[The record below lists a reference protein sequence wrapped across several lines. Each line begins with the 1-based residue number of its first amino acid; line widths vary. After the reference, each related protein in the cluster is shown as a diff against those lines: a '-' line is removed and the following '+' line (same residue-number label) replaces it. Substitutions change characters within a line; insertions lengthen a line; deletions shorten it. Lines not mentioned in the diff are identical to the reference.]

1 MASASAAA
9 EGRHLG
15 TRYTDLADGRAAG
28 RRRSGLTFRTA
39 RAARSL
45 PEAGPRAGH
54 CPAATCSSRS
64 TTCAAGKLHAQGRRT
79 QRLAMLQNFAHV
91 DGHGP
96 KP

>member
-9 EGRHLG
+9 GGRHIE
-15 TRYTDLADGRAAG
+15 TRYTDLTDGRAAG
-28 RRRSGLTFRTA
+28 RRRSGLTLRTA
-39 RAARSL
+39 RAAQSL

-79 QRLAMLQNFAHV
+79 QQRAILQKELLTWKGMA
-91 DGHGP
+91 
-96 KP
+96 